1 MEQGNAEPKRCLLMV
16 SEGDEKQ
23 EEKMMGANERVAVE
37 SQDDEEW
44 IENRAHDEAENHV
57 RQAMDKKIES
67 VIKRKM
73 RCVWS
78 APGQR
83 SESQEEVSQYSS
95 YFTKN
100 GLVLMTYSLSGHDSG
115 HLAIFITPGRQRE
128 NEYPI
133 GR

>member
-1 MEQGNAEPKRCLLMV
+1 MV

-83 SESQEEVSQYSS
+83 SESQEEVSQYSFIF
-95 YFTKN
+95 YKKWTGVN
-100 GLVLMTYSLSGHDSG
+100 DLLSFRARFGALGDLH
-115 HLAIFITPGRQRE
+115 HPGRQRE

>member
-1 MEQGNAEPKRCLLMV
+1 MGRSKNVAASETPFGWIVEGQQKKEQENAEPERCLLMV

-23 EEKMMGANERVAVE
+23 EEEMMGANERVAVE
-37 SQDDEEW
+37 SEDDEEW
-44 IENRAHDEAENHV
+44 IENRAHDETENHV

-83 SESQEEVSQYSS
+83 SESREEVSQYS
-95 YFTKN
+95 F
-100 GLVLMTYSLSGHDSG
+100 
-115 HLAIFITPGRQRE
+115 IF
-128 NEYPI
+128 
-133 GR
+133 